1 MGAGQV
7 PIIVI
12 EHCEDTLSP
21 WILLE
26 YRHVSQIFG
35 KERVWFTNVNERYHR
50 ILFKYGTPYSESV
63 VSMVLRGFIK
73 AGEVAVLDPRSS
85 ERLTYNDLISY
96 KYIVIGG
103 ILGDFP
109 PRGRTY
115 ALITSRMPGVRAYN
129 IGEGQY
135 SIDGAAYY
143 IYYMAT
149 HGGDQG
155 FQYVDGVYIRH
166 GDLEIRLPFRYP
178 LVNGRPLL
186 AEGLEY
192 FLINRRLP
200 EYIRRE
206 IFGDS

>member
-1 MGAGQV
+1 MMNADAIPV
-7 PIIVI
+7 III
-12 EHCEDTLSP
+12 EHCEDAMSP

-26 YRHVSQIFG
+26 YRHVSKIFG

-50 ILFKYGTPYSESV
+50 ILSKYGSPFSESV
-63 VSMVLRGFIK
+63 IDMVLRGFIK
-73 AGEVAVLDPRSS
+73 AGEIAVLDPRSG
-85 ERLTYNDLISY
+85 EKLTYRDLIRY
-96 KYIVIGG
+96 KFIIIGG

-109 PRGRTY
+109 PRGRTSE
-115 ALITSRMPGVRAYN
+115 LITSRLPEVKSYN

-143 IYYMAT
+143 VYYMAT

-155 FQYVDGVYIRH
+155 FQYVDGVRIRH

-178 LVNGRPLL
+178 LVDGRPLL

-192 FLINRRLP
+192 FLINRKMP

-206 IFGDS
+206 MLGD